1 MGCSKGFG
9 FFPNDE
15 TASLSNIFSVTSQP
29 QPFQQEKIETKER
42 LKPPDRSIKRIQ
54 VGEHH
59 GEPYYAREYHETG
72 HRDFE
77 YGKVSKKKISE
88 HSVTHLRVISNESLF
103 ITHNF

>member
-1 MGCSKGFG
+1 M
-9 FFPNDE
+9 PNDGKFQRFSQLQ
-15 TASLSNIFSVTSQP
+15 TASLSDIFSVTSQP

-72 HRDFE
+72 HRDFA
-77 YGKVSKKKISE
+77 YGKVSKKK
-88 HSVTHLRVISNESLF
+88 SVTHL
-103 ITHNF
+103 

>member
-1 MGCSKGFG
+1 MSSTKGFQQ
-9 FFPNDE
+9 FFQLE

-72 HRDFE
+72 HCDFE

-88 HSVTHLRVISNESLF
+88 DSATH
-103 ITHNF
+103 

>member
-1 MGCSKGFG
+1 MSCSNGFQQ
-9 FFPNDE
+9 FFQLE
-15 TASLSNIFSVTSQP
+15 TASLFYIFSVTSQP

-77 YGKVSKKKISE
+77 YGEVSKKKKISE
-88 HSVTHLRVISNESLF
+88 DSVTH
-103 ITHNF
+103 